1 MNKELIIKKVY
12 RSKIFVPF
20 SSAIE
25 KGLRWLEE
33 SVEDIAPM
41 LPQADLELLESF
53 LESFL

>member
-12 RSKIFVPF
+12 RSKRFVPF

-41 LPQADLELLESF
+41 IPQADLELLESF
-53 LESFL
+53 PESFL